1 MFQRLIKPLI
11 KATAA
16 QYPVVTITGPR
27 QSGKTTLA
35 RTLFARR
42 PYVSLENP
50 DARSFALDDPLGFL
64 AQFDRG
70 AVLDEVQHVPPLFSY
85 IQTMVDA
92 DPRPGRFIL
101 AGSQNFSLLEKVSQ
115 SLAGRTAI
123 FHLLPLSQG
132 ELAGRKAIFL
142 DDIGRKLPRRK
153 PAGGDLFDTLFRGFY
168 PRIHD
173 KGLDPQVWLRNY
185 YQTYVER
192 DVRTL
197 VNVGDIEGFGRFVRH
212 CAARSGQ
219 LLNLVSLGNDCG
231 ISNDTAKRWLSVL
244 EASFVVYLLRP
255 YHKNFGKRLVKSPKL
270 YFLDTGLLC
279 YLLRIRSAEDL
290 AIHSARGAVFET
302 FVVSELLKAFYNQG
316 RDPDI
321 YFWRDSTGH
330 EIDLLIDSG
339 AELVPIEV
347 KSGQTVAGDFFD
359 SLNYWRRLP
368 GQSGAPVSL
377 VYGGDTTSK
386 RRDGMVYSWRDWL

>member
-1 MFQRLIKPLI
+1 MLQRLMNSLI
-11 KATAA
+11 RATAA

-35 RTLFARR
+35 RNLFARR
-42 PYVSLENP
+42 PYVSLESP
-50 DARSFALDDPLGFL
+50 DARAFALNDPLGFL
-64 AQFDRG
+64 GQFDRG
-70 AVLDEVQHVPPLFSY
+70 AVLDEVQHVPALFSY
-85 IQTMVDA
+85 IQAMVDE

-101 AGSQNFSLLEKVSQ
+101 TGSQNFSLIEKITQ
-115 SLAGRTAI
+115 SLAGRTAV
-123 FHLLPLSQG
+123 FHLLPLSQA
-132 ELAGRKAIFL
+132 ELAGRKTIPL
-142 DDIGRKLPRRK
+142 DAIGRKTPKRK
-153 PAGGDLFDTLFRGFY
+153 STGGNLADTLFKGFY

-197 VNVGDIEGFGRFVRH
+197 VNVGDIERFGRFVRL
-212 CAARSGQ
+212 CAGRSGQ
-219 LLNLVSLGNDCG
+219 LLNLVSMGNDCG

-244 EASFVVYLLRP
+244 EACFVVYLLRP
-255 YHKNFGKRLVKSPKL
+255 HHKNFGKRMVKSPKL

-290 AIHSARGAVFET
+290 VDHAARGAVFET
-302 FVVSELLKAFYNQG
+302 FVVAELLKAFYNQG
-316 RDPDI
+316 RDADI

-339 AELVPIEV
+339 RDLVPIEI

-368 GQSGAPVSL
+368 GQAEAPVSL

-386 RRDGMVYSWRDWL
+386 RRDGMVYSWREWL

>member
-1 MFQRLIKPLI
+1 MFQRLIKPLVR
-11 KATAA
+11 ATAA

-35 RTLFARR
+35 RNLFARR

-50 DARSFALDDPLGFL
+50 DSRAFALDDPLGFL
-64 AQFDRG
+64 GQFDRG
-70 AVLDEVQHVPPLFSY
+70 AILDEVQHVPALFSY
-85 IQTMVDA
+85 IQTIVDE

-101 AGSQNFSLLEKVSQ
+101 TGSQNFSLLEKVSQ
-115 SLAGRTAI
+115 SLSGRTAV
-123 FHLLPLSQG
+123 FHLLPLSQA
-132 ELAGRKAIFL
+132 ELTGRKTIPL
-142 DDIGRKLPRRK
+142 DAIGRKVPKRK
-153 PAGGDLFDTLFRGFY
+153 SVGGVPFDALFKGFY

-185 YQTYVER
+185 YLTYVER

-197 VNVGDIEGFGRFVRH
+197 VNVGDIESFGRFVRH

-244 EASFVVYLLRP
+244 ETSFIVYLLRP

-290 AIHSARGAVFET
+290 ATHSARGAVFET
-302 FVVSELLKAFYNQG
+302 FAVSELLKAFHNQG

-330 EIDLLIDSG
+330 EIDLLIATGDD
-339 AELVPIEV
+339 LVPIEI
-347 KSGQTVAGDFFD
+347 KSGQTVASDFFD
-359 SLNYWRRLP
+359 SLKYWRRLP
-368 GQSGAPVSL
+368 GQAEAPVSL

-386 RRDGMVYSWRDWL
+386 RKDGIVYSWREWL